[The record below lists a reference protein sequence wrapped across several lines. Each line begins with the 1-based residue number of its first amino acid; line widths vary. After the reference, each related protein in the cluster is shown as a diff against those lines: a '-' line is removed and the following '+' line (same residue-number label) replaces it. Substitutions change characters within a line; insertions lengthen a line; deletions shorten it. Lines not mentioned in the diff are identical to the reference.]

1 MREKREDREYIAE
14 KISAGSGYWRQ
25 QYDQTEADLEFAT
38 GIQWYG
44 ENLSERSKNG
54 RPTPTIDLTGK
65 YIQWIVNELRQAPIG
80 ISIEGEQ
87 YQVQIN
93 GEDLDGTEI
102 LGDMVRQ
109 IVHESD
115 FNECAEA
122 AFETAVSAG
131 VGWLALTTDYASD
144 SGLEQAVKFDI
155 VIDPTTVF
163 LDPTSKRVD
172 GSDANW
178 GYIIGTM
185 PKDKAEE
192 LYGDGV
198 DGALPF
204 GCDIYGA
211 LTRSEETAYTLNFYR
226 KKQTRKRFFYL
237 SNGSKVEQRPNEDEL
252 SALAEVGIEVVGDRY
267 ETLTEV
273 EVHTYVG
280 QKLVGKTKWPIP
292 HIPLIPVYGDRLY
305 RYSDA
310 DGLRWSGVVRKVR
323 DQQELY
329 NLYKAN
335 ENELVQLSPISPWI
349 AEARQLAGYE
359 NIWANAHRIPRD
371 TMPYNAVTEGG
382 QLIEK
387 PTRNNNIAQTDHV
400 IRSADSIAADI
411 ANALG
416 IPPNVFGEMA
426 GAQESGKAILF
437 RQSAGNRS
445 TAQYLNN
452 LSKSIQ
458 QAGRV
463 LLSLI
468 PVVYDSE
475 REMRLRDAD
484 GEMRTFVF
492 NPAEVFAD
500 YKRFEVSAHAG
511 PSFETRRREGE
522 ALLMEMATMVGPE
535 KNVPILYEIASQ
547 SNIPASKKVAQYLWK
562 MIPPELKDENG
573 EAPDPQAIEAL
584 QAQEQTI
591 AQLEQTLDQ
600 YEGIIKQ
607 LQGMVMD
614 NQQKYE
620 TELAK
625 TRMQE
630 QSDIAQAQIKANS
643 DLQRE
648 MIKQDGESDRQDQ
661 EIAADAVRSIAQ
673 IASDAAKSGA
683 EVEVEIEG
691 KGAAD
696 FVPSVPGP
704 VSFER
709 ESMSQEMDAEAGDTA
724 DKQE

>member
-14 KISAGSGYWRQ
+14 KVSAGSGFWRP
-25 QYDQTEADLEFAT
+25 QYDQMQADLEFAT
-38 GIQWYG
+38 GVQWYG
-44 ENLSERSKNG
+44 GNLSERNAHR

-80 ISIEGEQ
+80 ISIEGEE
-87 YQVQIN
+87 YTVQIN
-93 GEDLDGTEI
+93 GEEMDGTEV

-131 VGWLALTTDYASD
+131 VGWLALTTDYAAD
-144 SGLEQAVKFDI
+144 DGMEQRIRFELVD
-155 VIDPTTVF
+155 DPTTVY
-163 LDPTSKRVD
+163 LDPTSKRID
-172 GSDANW
+172 GADATW

-192 LYGDGV
+192 MYGDGV

-204 GCDIYGA
+204 GCDLYGA
-211 LTRSEETAYTLNFYR
+211 LTQSEETAYTLNFYR

-237 SNGSKVEQRPNEDEL
+237 SNGSKVEQRPNEEEL
-252 SALAEVGIEVVGDRY
+252 LALSEVGIEVIGDRY
-267 ETLTEV
+267 EVITEV

-292 HIPLIPVYGDRLY
+292 HIPLVPVYGDRLY
-305 RYSDA
+305 RYSVD
-310 DGLRWSGVVRKVR
+310 DGLRWAGVVRKVR

-335 ENELVQLSPISPWI
+335 ENELVQLSPISPWL
-349 AEARQLAGYE
+349 AEARQIAGYE
-359 NIWANAHRIPRD
+359 HIWADAHRTPRD
-371 TMPYNAVTEGG
+371 TLPYNATAEGG
-382 QLIEK
+382 QLLPP
-387 PTRNNNIAQTDHV
+387 PTRNNNVAQTEHV
-400 IRSADSIAADI
+400 MRSADSIAADI

-458 QAGRV
+458 QAGRI

-468 PVVYDSE
+468 PIVYDTE

-484 GEMRTFVF
+484 GEVRTFVF

-500 YKRFEVSAHAG
+500 YRRFEVSAHAG

-535 KNVPILYEIASQ
+535 KNIPILYEIASQ

-562 MIPPELKDENG
+562 MIPPELKDEDG
-573 EAPDPQAIEAL
+573 EAPDPQAMEAL

-591 AQLEQTLDQ
+591 TQLEGQLEQ
-600 YEGIIKQ
+600 YEQIIRQ

-630 QSDIAQAQIKANS
+630 ESDIAQAQIKAQS

-648 MIKQDGESDRQDQ
+648 IIKQDGESDRQDQ
-661 EIAADAVRSIAQ
+661 EIAAEAVRNITQ
-673 IASDAAKSGA
+673 IATDAAKSGA
-683 EVEVEIEG
+683 EVELEIEG
-691 KGAAD
+691 KGPEA
-696 FVPSVPGP
+696 FVPRVPGP

-709 ESMSQEMDAEAGDTA
+709 ESKSPEMDAEAGETA
-724 DKQE
+724 EEQE